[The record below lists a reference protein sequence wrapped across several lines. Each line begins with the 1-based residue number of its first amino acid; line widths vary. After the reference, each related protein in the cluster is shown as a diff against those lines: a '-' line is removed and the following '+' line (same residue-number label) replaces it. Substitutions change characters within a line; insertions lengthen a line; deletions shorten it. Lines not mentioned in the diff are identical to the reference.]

1 MTTNDMFWQREP
13 TLTSKHLKSVL
24 IQHKGRVHIIGGS
37 GKFSGDRWVI
47 TRKKNK
53 IIQSLTYSAKT
64 RQTVLNGWIKM
75 RMRMKTALSVTG
87 STENHIQSLLN
98 NLPSFQLRVI
108 FIYSV
113 TEINFNQHKRMVY
126 LGGLSYDEEYNPIV
140 DDAAEYNTKLV
151 YKNQNPSEFYSWVR
165 HGELLRPRGAHKS
178 VLMDDQVFHCAG
190 YAKGKSIN

>member
-1 MTTNDMFWQREP
+1 
-13 TLTSKHLKSVL
+13 
-24 IQHKGRVHIIGGS
+24 
-37 GKFSGDRWVI
+37 
-47 TRKKNK
+47 
-53 IIQSLTYSAKT
+53 
-64 RQTVLNGWIKM
+64 
-75 RMRMKTALSVTG
+75 
-87 STENHIQSLLN
+87 
-98 NLPSFQLRVI
+98 
-108 FIYSV
+108 
-113 TEINFNQHKRMVY
+113 MVY